1 MSKGTLLEDTRTAG
15 AAVGEA
21 VGIFMLHP
29 ETLAESVEAG
39 YANPFAGYVAGR
51 GGVLGETN
59 AVTVNAV
66 FVVFEPEFVRTCWE
80 AGVAVRG
87 AAGAAAL
94 YWDQVAGFAG
104 RHLAGAE
111 ANVEQTQPRG
121 FIPRGVQLHPQG
133 PNGSGLRL
141 SPGAIGVSL
150 RQVRDHH
157 QALLVVKPLQQHI
170 HVAAEDLVLEPLI
183 EEDVSLAT
191 ILKPRI
197 DGLAEPLRDRAHLV
211 PMRTREGERD
221 LEAKLR
227 LVGRNGHAEKIGRR
241 RQNLQP
247 AVIGTR
253 IVAET
258 VGWPPPAVLPFAF
271 HRRTTNSQR
280 PPLTSCSASCCS
292 YSCCRWPCRRLR
304 PV

>member
-111 ANVEQTQPRG
+111 GLARIAALGERVIKATPGAGLPLYAGWRTMPLNDDTAGRALQVMFVLRELRAEVHFSALTVSGVTPVQAHMLSHGPDYTRMFGWSEPFTDGADRKQDYADVEEATNRRMAEILTAVLDG
-121 FIPRGVQLHPQG
+121 DEIAELA
-133 PNGSGLRL
+133 RL
-141 SPGAIGVSL
+141 SAGV
-150 RQVRDHH
+150 
-157 QALLVVKPLQQHI
+157 
-170 HVAAEDLVLEPLI
+170 
-183 EEDVSLAT
+183 
-191 ILKPRI
+191 
-197 DGLAEPLRDRAHLV
+197 
-211 PMRTREGERD
+211 
-221 LEAKLR
+221 
-227 LVGRNGHAEKIGRR
+227 
-241 RQNLQP
+241 
-247 AVIGTR
+247 
-253 IVAET
+253 
-258 VGWPPPAVLPFAF
+258 
-271 HRRTTNSQR
+271 
-280 PPLTSCSASCCS
+280 LT
-292 YSCCRWPCRRLR
+292 RLR
-304 PV
+304 AVAPG